1 MNMGPRARTQVTWLL
16 ALITVHTV
24 VQSFPPGSGRRVINV
39 NGVSFVWYCQLP
51 TILSVKLNMNLKCRH
66 KRLFWA
72 LAISLNYLIL
82 CQANISYQNQS
93 G

>member
-1 MNMGPRARTQVTWLL
+1 MNMWPRARTQVTWLL

-24 VQSFPPGSGRRVINV
+24 VQSFPPSSGQKGINV
-39 NGVSFVWYCQLP
+39 NSGSFVWHCQLP
-51 TILSVKLNMNLKCRH
+51 TIPSVKLDMNLKCRPE
-66 KRLFWA
+66 RLFWA
-72 LAISLNYLIL
+72 LAISLSCLIL